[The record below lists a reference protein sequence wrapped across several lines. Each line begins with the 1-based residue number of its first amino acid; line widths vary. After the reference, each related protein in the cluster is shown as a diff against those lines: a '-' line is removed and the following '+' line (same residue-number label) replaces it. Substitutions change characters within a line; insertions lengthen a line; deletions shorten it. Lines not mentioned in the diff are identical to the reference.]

1 MRFRPESSIRAG
13 PRRPGHPSRAD
24 GALEKLI
31 GRFTDPREVADVV
44 AFPASPDANM
54 ITGTTITVDGG
65 ANAAMWRRIF
75 VTLPTTYYNRID

>member
-1 MRFRPESSIRAG
+1 
-13 PRRPGHPSRAD
+13 
-24 GALEKLI
+24 
-31 GRFTDPREVADVV
+31 
-44 AFPASPDANM
+44 M